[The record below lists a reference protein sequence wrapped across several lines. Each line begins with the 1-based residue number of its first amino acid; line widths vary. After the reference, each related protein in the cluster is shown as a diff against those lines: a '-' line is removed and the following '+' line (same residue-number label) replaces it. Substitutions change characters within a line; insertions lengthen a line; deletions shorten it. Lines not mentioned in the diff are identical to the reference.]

1 MNKIISHVIE
11 QTKWRTRQDIDTWRG
26 AIVQAENVLYPQ
38 RIHLYTLYD
47 EVELDG
53 HIEGIIGQRR
63 DGLLAE
69 KFKVVN
75 AAGEVVPAIQEMF
88 NSEWFYKF
96 LELSLESIW
105 WGHSLIQLWDPI
117 PGEGYGCVELVPRR
131 HVIPETGGVSV
142 LQGDILNTIN
152 FRQAPYI
159 DWVVEVG
166 GPRDHGLFKI
176 AAPDFIIKKN
186 AKLQWS
192 QYTEIFGMPLR
203 VGYTTS
209 RQQTDMKKMADNLK
223 NMGAAAYAVFQEG
236 ERIELLKNENK
247 GGPEVYEELI
257 QRCNLE
263 LSKLI
268 IRQTMTIED
277 GSSLSQSEVHERVM
291 DAVKEADK
299 RLIRFTIKKLLKRM
313 VKHGLIPEGTR
324 FEWEVSIDLEALWT
338 KVAAAMLAGYQ
349 PDLEWVEETFGIPL
363 TKLAPAPE
371 PEPEP
376 EDPKEKDEDPE
387 PEPEPEPK
395 PKKKSLAVRR
405 SELALACMDTLQHSY
420 SCSCPKC
427 GSLATIKL
435 SADNKKRKPVE
446 FDSLMDWVFDNPNTS
461 KLHQPTADSI
471 FNDLQKGFKSVLKG
485 ELPDDFSL
493 NLQRFAAAKTFTMQ
507 DALKDEVHD
516 EDGNKQSYDDYKSTA
531 QTVADRFSSYQD
543 TEYDTTATRAQAVK
557 AWDGFQENQ
566 NEYPNLTWR
575 TVGDARVRES
585 HVRLNGLTRPAND
598 PIWQK
603 YFIGMDYNCRC
614 DIEQSDN
621 VPVTQKAKAQQLFE
635 DAAPPPELVGN
646 PGITREIFG
655 EQHPYFKGTLKRVDK
670 LDIAA

>member
-1 MNKIISHVIE
+1 MAKQQAKPAPQKGDDEDKIISHVIE

-223 NMGAAAYAVFQEG
+223 
-236 ERIELLKNENK
+236 LLTLCFRKVK
-247 GGPEVYEELI
+247 
-257 QRCNLE
+257 E
-263 LSKLI
+263 LS
-268 IRQTMTIED
+268 
-277 GSSLSQSEVHERVM
+277 
-291 DAVKEADK
+291 
-299 RLIRFTIKKLLKRM
+299 
-313 VKHGLIPEGTR
+313 
-324 FEWEVSIDLEALWT
+324 
-338 KVAAAMLAGYQ
+338 
-349 PDLEWVEETFGIPL
+349 
-363 TKLAPAPE
+363 
-371 PEPEP
+371 
-376 EDPKEKDEDPE
+376 
-387 PEPEPEPK
+387 
-395 PKKKSLAVRR
+395 
-405 SELALACMDTLQHSY
+405 C
-420 SCSCPKC
+420 
-427 GSLATIKL
+427 
-435 SADNKKRKPVE
+435 
-446 FDSLMDWVFDNPNTS
+446 
-461 KLHQPTADSI
+461 
-471 FNDLQKGFKSVLKG
+471 
-485 ELPDDFSL
+485 
-493 NLQRFAAAKTFTMQ
+493 
-507 DALKDEVHD
+507 
-516 EDGNKQSYDDYKSTA
+516 
-531 QTVADRFSSYQD
+531 
-543 TEYDTTATRAQAVK
+543 
-557 AWDGFQENQ
+557 
-566 NEYPNLTWR
+566 
-575 TVGDARVRES
+575 
-585 HVRLNGLTRPAND
+585 
-598 PIWQK
+598 
-603 YFIGMDYNCRC
+603 
-614 DIEQSDN
+614 
-621 VPVTQKAKAQQLFE
+621 
-635 DAAPPPELVGN
+635 
-646 PGITREIFG
+646 
-655 EQHPYFKGTLKRVDK
+655 
-670 LDIAA
+670 